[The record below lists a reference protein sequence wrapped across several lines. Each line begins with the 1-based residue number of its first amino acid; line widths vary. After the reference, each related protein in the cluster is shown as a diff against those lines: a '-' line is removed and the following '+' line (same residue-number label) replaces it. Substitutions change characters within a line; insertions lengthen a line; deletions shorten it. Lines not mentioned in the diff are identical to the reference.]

1 MKNGKKII
9 LASVVILPLAIVV
22 FLLYGVKAYLDEV
35 PVITVRENLVF
46 SANSEIGVQELA
58 QIEKA
63 RTIRLR
69 AQWAD
74 GSMAELE
81 TDNTKQILRVGNRTG
96 ECHVSICATGENAEM
111 RDAEVTVRIE

>member
-9 LASVVILPLAIVV
+9 LATAVILPLAIVV

-35 PVITVRENLVF
+35 PVIMVREQQVF
-46 SANSEIGVQELA
+46 STNSEIGVQELA

-63 RTIRLR
+63 RSIRLT

-74 GSMAELE
+74 GSMEELE
-81 TDNTKQILRVGNRTG
+81 PDNTKQVLRVGNKTG
-96 ECHVSICATGENAEM
+96 ECHVTICATGENAEM
-111 RDAEVTVRIE
+111 RDAEVTIRIE